1 MKRRYFLLFLVLSSC
16 VSFAQTE
23 RDSITLLGRV
33 MDSFTYEMLKGV
45 RMEILR
51 SDSSTFHEEY
61 IEDIYNGYGFPH
73 NVQVFNCPRTDLIL
87 RFSMGGYITQCINL
101 SKGDIG
107 RREKQLNFGDVL
119 LVKKRKS
126 REVQLGEAMVTTS
139 KIRMVVKGDTL
150 IYDADAFQLAEGSM
164 LDGLIKMLPG
174 FELRDGRIRVNGQY
188 VSELLVN
195 GENFF
200 KGDPRVALENLPA
213 YMVNK
218 VKVYRKEHE
227 YSYITQEKNKEELP
241 LVVDVNLKR
250 EYSVGW
256 VANAGV
262 GYGLEDRYMARLF
275 GLGFTDYSRLAVYG
289 NANNTNDM
297 GEPGVS
303 GEWNPQGAAS
313 GLTEMQKGGLE
324 ALIKDRQ
331 HIWKYTGNIKILH
344 QDNDDRSVTST
355 ETFQPGLS
363 SNTYA
368 RSRNERLGH
377 NFRIQSS
384 HQYEYKKAGGFVK
397 LEGSGAYQ
405 HRKNTVEYLGAEFS
419 ADPKDAYRA
428 ASLDSIF
435 FYPSDRLTAMLVN
448 SRRDRTKDNADVWNG
463 HINMNGFVS
472 VPKTP
477 DYINIAAGVNVERQK
492 NYYFSDYNLHYGQ
505 ASMGGLSDDNRHRY
519 AFSPSLSIN
528 AHARISYTYCPD
540 WAHICAYYEIT
551 ERYCD
556 SDRSYY
562 RLDRLGND
570 APDFGELPSTT
581 AALMS
586 CLDAP
591 NTYTSRVNTLTNKV
605 GTDWHIWI
613 PGKLPSHR
621 IQLKPEVEWRTDHL
635 KYHRDALNTRPGR
648 SEWAF
653 TPSASWGFE
662 DCYITYTLN
671 HSYPD
676 LISLL
681 DYTDTADP
689 LNLVKG
695 NPDLKRSTTH
705 KVNLQ
710 RSFNDYKKDRSVRI
724 TGNWWKTHNAISHAM
739 TYDEATGV
747 RTYMPR
753 NVEGNWGADFSTDY
767 KQPLGKKR
775 QIILY
780 SNTLANYRNC
790 VDYVSELSTVRNL
803 TLSENLRLNLR
814 IKKCIFDVNVG
825 MKYLHAASEQESF
838 NTINGF
844 DLKYGLS
851 AQIPLPGGLAL
862 SADATLYHRTGY
874 TDNSMNGCN
883 FVANARLSKTFLNG
897 RLGLTLDAFDIFH
910 GIDNIMRVV
919 NAQGVTETW
928 HNSLPSYAML
938 QIVYKF
944 SKQPKKK

>member
-1 MKRRYFLLFLVLSSC
+1 M
-16 VSFAQTE
+16 
-23 RDSITLLGRV
+23 
-33 MDSFTYEMLKGV
+33 
-45 RMEILR
+45 
-51 SDSSTFHEEY
+51 
-61 IEDIYNGYGFPH
+61 
-73 NVQVFNCPRTDLIL
+73 
-87 RFSMGGYITQCINL
+87 
-101 SKGDIG
+101 
-107 RREKQLNFGDVL
+107 
-119 LVKKRKS
+119 
-126 REVQLGEAMVTTS
+126 GEAMVTTS

-331 HIWKYTGNIKILH
+331 QIWKYTGNIKILH
-344 QDNDDRSVTST
+344 QDNDGRSVTST

-472 VPKTP
+472 DPKTP

-492 NYYFSDYNLHYGQ
+492 NYFFSDYNLHYGQ

-528 AHARISYTYCPD
+528 AHARI
-540 WAHICAYYEIT
+540 
-551 ERYCD
+551 
-556 SDRSYY
+556 
-562 RLDRLGND
+562 
-570 APDFGELPSTT
+570 
-581 AALMS
+581 
-586 CLDAP
+586 
-591 NTYTSRVNTLTNKV
+591 
-605 GTDWHIWI
+605 
-613 PGKLPSHR
+613 
-621 IQLKPEVEWRTDHL
+621 
-635 KYHRDALNTRPGR
+635 
-648 SEWAF
+648 
-653 TPSASWGFE
+653 
-662 DCYITYTLN
+662 
-671 HSYPD
+671 
-676 LISLL
+676 
-681 DYTDTADP
+681 
-689 LNLVKG
+689 
-695 NPDLKRSTTH
+695 
-705 KVNLQ
+705 
-710 RSFNDYKKDRSVRI
+710 
-724 TGNWWKTHNAISHAM
+724 
-739 TYDEATGV
+739 
-747 RTYMPR
+747 
-753 NVEGNWGADFSTDY
+753 
-767 KQPLGKKR
+767 
-775 QIILY
+775 
-780 SNTLANYRNC
+780 
-790 VDYVSELSTVRNL
+790 
-803 TLSENLRLNLR
+803 
-814 IKKCIFDVNVG
+814 
-825 MKYLHAASEQESF
+825 
-838 NTINGF
+838 
-844 DLKYGLS
+844 
-851 AQIPLPGGLAL
+851 
-862 SADATLYHRTGY
+862 
-874 TDNSMNGCN
+874 
-883 FVANARLSKTFLNG
+883 
-897 RLGLTLDAFDIFH
+897 
-910 GIDNIMRVV
+910 
-919 NAQGVTETW
+919 
-928 HNSLPSYAML
+928 
-938 QIVYKF
+938 
-944 SKQPKKK
+944 